1 MPVNVIRRFRMIS
14 LLDRI
19 LVAKGVWLLVLNMSK
34 DTPLL
39 FRIFT
44 PRPARVTAA
53 QGKHKVHKIHLSFLR
68 ATGAKC
74 HMIVVVL

>member
-1 MPVNVIRRFRMIS
+1 M
-14 LLDRI
+14 
-19 LVAKGVWLLVLNMSK
+19 LVLNMSK

-44 PRPARVTAA
+44 THPTRVTAA